1 MEKDKGG
8 MDNDINVTQIKLGP
22 LGGWVQQGDKPETL
36 YPIWLQEALESTV
49 GLHWMFLKEEPEG
62 KLHYTMFHKVYR

>member
-22 LGGWVQQGDKPETL
+22 LGGCVQQGDKLKTL
-36 YPIWLQEALESTV
+36 YPLRLQEALESTV
-49 GLHWMFLKEEPEG
+49 GLH
-62 KLHYTMFHKVYR
+62 